1 MNTDQVVNLEERARI
16 AILLGESHFREFKSA
31 LHGTAD
37 QKVPRQRKSICR
49 DVGETLVAFANA
61 DGGELLI
68 GVEDDGTITGLDAL
82 SEPDVNTIRGAPKT
96 HVHNDTPL
104 PSMRTATLKLDG
116 GSVLYFSIAK
126 STSHIHLTADGR
138 CVQRRDL
145 ETVPVPAEHILF
157 SRQERT
163 SREYDRE
170 YIDGATPADLSPEL
184 VRTVAD
190 HVSRGM
196 SVEKCLQHLDLA
208 EYIGPGLRLR
218 RAALLLFAREPNQWH
233 PRLQVRII
241 KIAGTELK
249 SGAEYNAK
257 SDQLITGNVLEIV
270 DRAWEALRPHLV
282 QTKLGR
288 EARFETTIMYPELA
302 CREALVNAI
311 AHRDYS
317 EEGRGIEIFVFDDR
331 MEVRNPGAL
340 LSSISIEDL
349 ERLDGVHQSRN
360 ASTARVLR
368 EVGYM
373 RELGEGMRRM
383 FDLMRQNE
391 LTPPELV
398 TDSSSFCVRLR
409 HSTIYT
415 DAQSL
420 WLDQFIAFDLNREQ
434 KAIVVLGLGGNL
446 VAPQDIWD
454 SLGIVD
460 TEHYRQLIDSLQK
473 IGLIRSAIPKVKAKR
488 IADQKRIP
496 VRKVARFKIGISSGV
511 AEAATQR
518 RPAREVFAESED
530 LRNDVPNVDAQIWL
544 SNLPY
549 DLDEGGLLRFL
560 GKFGNVENLTV
571 PKEAGTRCRGYAF
584 LEFESVD
591 VSRAAL
597 EKLRGSWFAGRRVV
611 AHWSKPRRRT

>member
-1 MNTDQVVNLEERARI
+1 MNTDQIVNLEERARI
-16 AILLGESHFREFKSA
+16 AIHLGESHFREFKSG
-31 LHGTAD
+31 LHGAAE

-49 DVGETLVAFANA
+49 DVGEALVAFANA
-61 DGGELLI
+61 DGGELLV
-68 GVEDDGTITGLDAL
+68 GVEDDGTVSGLDAL
-82 SEPDVNTIRGAPKT
+82 SEVDVNVIRSAPKT
-96 HVHNDTPL
+96 HVHSDTPL

-116 GSVLYFSIAK
+116 ASVLYFSIAK
-126 STSHIHLTADGR
+126 STSHIHLTSDGR

-170 YIDGATPADLSPEL
+170 YIDGATPADLNPEL

-190 HVSRGM
+190 QISPGM

-218 RAALLLFAREPNQWH
+218 RAALLLFAREPNRWH

-241 KIAGTELK
+241 KIEGTELK
-249 SGAEYNAK
+249 MGVEYNAK
-257 SDQLITGNVLEIV
+257 ADQLITGNVLELV
-270 DRAWEALRPHLV
+270 DRAWEALRPQLV
-282 QTKLGR
+282 QTKMGR
-288 EARFETTIMYPELA
+288 EARFETTVMYPELA
-302 CREALVNAI
+302 CREALVNTI

-317 EEGRGIEIFVFDDR
+317 EEGRGVEIYVFNDR

-349 ERLDGVHQSRN
+349 KRLNGVHQSRN

-383 FDLMRQNE
+383 FELMRQNE
-391 LTPPELV
+391 LTPPELA
-398 TDSSSFCVRLR
+398 TDSNSFCVILR
-409 HSTIYT
+409 HNTIYT
-415 DAQSL
+415 ETQTL
-420 WLDQFIAFDLNREQ
+420 WLDQFTSFDLNREQ
-434 KAIVVLGLGGNL
+434 KSIIVLGLGGNL

-473 IGLIRSAIPKVKAKR
+473 FGLIRSAIPKAKAKK

-496 VRKVARFKIGISSGV
+496 VRKVARFKIGRSTDAAEV
-511 AEAATQR
+511 AAPS
-518 RPAREVFAESED
+518 RPARDISEESEN
-530 LRNDVPNVDAQIWL
+530 LQSDVPDVDAQIWL

-549 DLDEGGLLRFL
+549 DLDEGGLLVFL
-560 GKFGNVENLTV
+560 GKFGNVENLTI
-571 PKEAGTRCRGYAF
+571 PKGVDTKCRGYAF
-584 LEFESVD
+584 LEFENVD

-597 EKLRGSWFAGRRVV
+597 EQLRGSRFAGRPIV
-611 AHWSKPRRRT
+611 AHWAKPRRKT